1 MRVNRVIAI
10 GDFDGVHL
18 GHRAL
23 FRALKEWAES
33 LQAEAFLLSFDQNTK
48 NRKVITESAMKE
60 YYFRQ
65 YGMEHWKTLPFDEWK
80 EVSAEEFAARFLKEE
95 LGAVGVLGGQDLHFG
110 KDRAG
115 NEFTLIAKGIAVKKI
130 ENETLEDLR
139 ISSSSIRRLIGEG
152 NLPEAERQLGHP
164 FALLGRV
171 VHGKGLAKEYGLPTV
186 NLPLSERQLLPP
198 FGVYAAWVEIE
209 GVRYPAVANIGV
221 RPTVEKEGVPN
232 AEAHI
237 LAEVPDLYGK
247 EIRLELKAYLR
258 REMKFKSKDALFLQI
273 KKDTEQSLARLEML
287 K

>member
-23 FRALKEWAES
+23 FRALQEWAES
-33 LQAEAFLLSFDQNTK
+33 LHAEAFLLSFDQNTK
-48 NRKVITESAMKE
+48 NRKVITEKPVKE
-60 YYFRQ
+60 YHFRR
-65 YGMEHWKTLPFDEWK
+65 YGITHWQNLSFEEWK
-80 EVSAEEFAARFLKEE
+80 EVSAEDFAEQFLKEE
-95 LGAVGVLGGQDLHFG
+95 LGAVGVLAGQDFHFG

-130 ENETLEDLR
+130 ENETLGDLR
-139 ISSSSIRRLIGEG
+139 ISSSSIRKLVEEG
-152 NLPEAERQLGHP
+152 NLPEAEQQMGHP
-164 FALLGRV
+164 FCLMGTVA
-171 VHGKGLAKEYGLPTV
+171 HGKGLAKEYGMPTV
-186 NLPLSERQLLPP
+186 NIPVSDRQLLPP
-198 FGVYAAWVEIE
+198 FGVYAARVEVD
-209 GVRYPAVANIGV
+209 GVCYPAVANIGV

-258 REMKFKSKDALFLQI
+258 REMKFESKDALFLQM
-273 KKDTEQSLARLEML
+273 KKDGEQSLARLEML